1 MHAFIVTKMGSVRL
15 GSCVFPHRHV
25 QSSYA
30 PKASD
35 SERVGRCRTQKR
47 SEGVGLRKG
56 RKVSDSEKVGR
67 CRTQK
72 RSEDVGLR
80 ECRKVS
86 ESVNGTLVENTSD
99 STDKVIIRLARCP
112 CTNK

>member
-1 MHAFIVTKMGSVRL
+1 MTHAFIVTKTDSVSL
-15 GSCVFPHRHV
+15 GSYVFPHRHA
-25 QSSYA
+25 QYSYA
-30 PKASD
+30 QKVSD

-47 SEGVGLRKG
+47 L
-56 RKVSDSEKVGR
+56 
-67 CRTQK
+67 
-72 RSEDVGLR
+72 EDVGLR
-80 ECRKVS
+80 ECQKVS